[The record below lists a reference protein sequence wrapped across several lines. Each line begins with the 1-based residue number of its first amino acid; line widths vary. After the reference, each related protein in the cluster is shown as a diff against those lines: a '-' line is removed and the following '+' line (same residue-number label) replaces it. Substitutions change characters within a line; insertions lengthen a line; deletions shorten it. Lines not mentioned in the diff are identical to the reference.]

1 MDIIGL
7 TVLGLVLH
15 AVVGYV
21 GGRAIAYLDSSR
33 GRGHSAGK
41 RWGTYVLVV
50 AMLIGYGQ
58 AAGIIARALK
68 EHEAVLVMFAA
79 VLLVAAWM
87 AFVRH
92 RD

>member
-1 MDIIGL
+1 MGL
-7 TVLGLVLH
+7 TLLGLALH
-15 AVVGYV
+15 TVVGYI
-21 GGRAIAYLDSSR
+21 GGRAIAYLDSAR
-33 GRGHSAGK
+33 GRGHSASR
-41 RWGTYVLVV
+41 RWGTYVLVI

-58 AAGIIARALK
+58 AAGFIAGAFK
-68 EHEAVLVMFAA
+68 EHDAVLVMFAA